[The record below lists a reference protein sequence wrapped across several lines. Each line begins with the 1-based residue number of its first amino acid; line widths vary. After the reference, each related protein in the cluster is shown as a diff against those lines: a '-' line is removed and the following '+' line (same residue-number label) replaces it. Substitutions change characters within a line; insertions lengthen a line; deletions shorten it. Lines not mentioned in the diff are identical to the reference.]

1 MVTIRNNGILARAL
15 GAAALVIAMVV
26 VSGCGEFFGRSD
38 FSSYVMGKTEAEVI
52 DKVGKAAS
60 VDASNPAHVTWT
72 YESKT
77 FDYEN
82 QNKRDAKTLVI
93 FERDA
98 ATGKLKVTDVK
109 FQS

>member
-1 MVTIRNNGILARAL
+1 MVTIGNSSILVRVL
-15 GAAALVIAMVV
+15 GAAALVIATLAG
-26 VSGCGEFFGRSD
+26 SGCGEFYGRSD
-38 FSSYVMGKTEAEVI
+38 FSSYVMGKSEAEVI

-82 QNKRDAKTLVI
+82 HNKRDAKTFVI
-93 FERDA
+93 FDRDA
-98 ATGKLKVTDVK
+98 STGKLKVTEVK